1 MAQGMVALDM
11 SVVNVALPAIR
22 TGLGFDAGSLS
33 WVVNAYALCF
43 GGFLLLGGRACD
55 LIGRRRVMIGGL
67 LAFAVA
73 SLAGGLAQTSAL
85 LIAARAV
92 QGLAAAAL
100 APAALAT
107 LTTTFAEGAARTRA
121 LGVWSAV
128 NAAGG
133 AVGVLAGGLLTE
145 YAGWRWVM
153 LVNLPIAAIAVFL
166 TLSAVPLDAP
176 RSGPRSRPDLAGAV
190 LGTGGVA
197 LLIFGVVRTDQH
209 AWTAPATIVPL
220 AAAAVLLAGFVLV
233 EGRVRQ
239 PLLRLGLLRQRN
251 VASAN
256 LFAFL
261 AAAAMFSAFYFV
273 SLYLQQVLRLSSAV
287 TGLAFLPFSAGTV
300 VGSVVATRWATAR
313 GPRPVLLA
321 GGPLAAAGFAWF
333 SLISA
338 GGSFVSDVLGPML
351 VTSVGLG
358 MCLAPLALAATS
370 GVQATE
376 AGMASSLVNSARQ
389 LGGSIGLAVLSTV
402 ALHNSVS
409 GPTAGYSLGLLV
421 AAVLLCVATAIAY
434 RYMPARSE
442 AR

>member
-1 MAQGMVALDM
+1 MYKNHSRSLLAAVAIAQGMVALDM

-22 TGLGFDAGSLS
+22 TGLGFD
-33 WVVNAYALCF
+33 
-43 GGFLLLGGRACD
+43 GG
-55 LIGRRRVMIGGL
+55 
-67 LAFAVA
+67 

-85 LIAARAV
+85 LIGARAV

-133 AVGVLAGGLLTE
+133 AVGVLAGGPLTE

-153 LVNLPIAAIAVFL
+153 LVNLPIAAIAAVL
-166 TLSAVPLDAP
+166 TLSAVPLDGP
-176 RSGPRSRPDLAGAV
+176 RSGPRARPDLAGAV

-197 LLIFGVVRTDQH
+197 LLILGVVRTDQH
-209 AWTAPATIVPL
+209 AWTTPATIVPL
-220 AAAAVLLAGFVLV
+220 GAAVLLLAGFVLV
-233 EGRVRQ
+233 ESRVRQ
-239 PLLRLGLLRQRN
+239 PLLRLGLLHQRN

-273 SLYLQQVLRLSSAV
+273 SLYLQQVLRLSSAA
-287 TGLAFLPFSAGTV
+287 TALAFLPFSAGTV
-300 VGSVVATRWATAR
+300 VGSIVATRWATAR

-333 SLISA
+333 GLISA
-338 GGSFVSDVLGPML
+338 DGSYVSDVLGPML

-370 GVQATE
+370 GVPATE

-402 ALHNSVS
+402 ALHNSSS
-409 GPTAGYSLGLLV
+409 GPTSGYSLGLLI
-421 AAVLLCVATAIAY
+421 AAALLCVATAVAFG
-434 RYMPARSE
+434 YMPARSQS
-442 AR
+442 R